1 MKSDLRFAI
10 FLPAR
15 EFAATTAAGMS
26 TPVSFVPP
34 RTLLKDHAPSVI
46 LNSLS
51 NPSMEDEP
59 EPDETLDLDEDVE
72 ITGMGDFSGRLTRNL
87 VVPGQL
93 VTDDPQFMR

>member
-1 MKSDLRFAI
+1 MEKRSAICDLHSGLQPYSAVGM
-10 FLPAR
+10 
-15 EFAATTAAGMS
+15 TTL
-26 TPVSFVPP
+26 VSFVPP

-46 LNSLS
+46 LNSL
-51 NPSMEDEP
+51 NPSVEDEP

-72 ITGMGDFSGRLTRNL
+72 MTGMGDFSGRLTRNL

>member
-1 MKSDLRFAI
+1 M
-10 FLPAR
+10 
-15 EFAATTAAGMS
+15 TTL
-26 TPVSFVPP
+26 VSFVPP

-46 LNSLS
+46 LNSLNRS
-51 NPSMEDEP
+51 VEDEP

-72 ITGMGDFSGRLTRNL
+72 MTGMGDPSGRLTRNL